1 MICVLGLSFCLSQ
14 VAQEVKNRPAN
25 AGDAGLIF
33 VSGRFLEEEMATHPS
48 ILARIIIWMEEPGG

>member
-1 MICVLGLSFCLSQ
+1 M
-14 VAQEVKNRPAN
+14 AQEVKNRPAN

-33 VSGRFLEEEMATHPS
+33 VSGRFREEEMATHPS